1 MELVR
6 LGLKVRQV
14 TRELQVKLDSQE
26 VQANQVLRVLPG
38 LKGSWGRQV
47 TRAILVLKD
56 RLEQL
61 VLLEHRDNPVKLDL
75 QETQEYLVP
84 EDQMEAL
91 EELE

>member
-6 LGLKVRQV
+6 LGLKVRRV

-38 LKGSWGRQV
+38 LKGSWGRQA

-56 RLEQL
+56 RWEQL